1 MPALALTRPRI
12 ARRATTATA
21 AAAGATLAR
30 ALAALLATAL
40 ATAEPAA
47 AAAPWSAP
55 AAVPGSPATAPT
67 VAFNAGGVGVLTG
80 DTGGGASS
88 GAVGPN
94 TVGARADDADGFP
107 GPITAFTATN
117 FALGNRL
124 ALYGLG
130 RIVGMGT
137 HFSSA
142 DDRAGIVFGDAGDKL
157 TNVHFVG
164 PTDRPGAAQA
174 LAANTRGDVAAT
186 FGVCNNGACAHQSL
200 FLVVR
205 RSGGSVQSSLRMDN
219 VAVRNLSTVAIN
231 DRGDML
237 VAWQANGGVFARIR
251 TAGGTLYDTERLG
264 NPGEPV
270 RAISAVLTPNRGAAV
285 AWEAQ
290 SVDEGT
296 PESPATVDAST
307 KAAGASHHF
316 RSSQRL
322 GRVPTL
328 ATGQY
333 VGERAVKVVRS
344 ADGRITAAWTAF
356 AADRFVV
363 QAAGLSGA
371 RFRTGATVSDPA
383 VDSILADLDAGPSSE
398 LAVAWRTGVAGTDAG
413 TGTPGLSAALRSPG
427 GSAFAAPEAIEQG
440 AAAFDPTLRFDPSS
454 GAVVT
459 AWNDLASMRTATR
472 PALVP
477 PSG

>member
-1 MPALALTRPRI
+1 MPPLALPRTT
-12 ARRATTATA
+12 RRATTTRLAAVAALATVA
-21 AAAGATLAR
+21 LAAAG
-30 ALAALLATAL
+30 LATAG
-40 ATAEPAA
+40 PAA
-47 AAAPWSAP
+47 AAAPWSTP

-88 GAVGPN
+88 GAVGPH
-94 TVGARADDADGFP
+94 TVGTLADDSDAFP
-107 GPITAFTATN
+107 GPMTAFTATN
-117 FALGNRL
+117 FALGNRT

-142 DDRAGIVFGDAGDKL
+142 DDRAGIVFGDAGEKL

-164 PTDRPGAAQA
+164 PTDRTGAAQA
-174 LAANTRGDVAAT
+174 LAANSRGDVAGT
-186 FGVCNNGACAHQSL
+186 FGVCNNGACAHQTL
-200 FLVVR
+200 YLVLR
-205 RSGGSVQSSLRMDN
+205 RSGGSVQSSRRIDN
-219 VAVRNLSTVAIN
+219 VAVGNISTVAIN
-231 DRGDML
+231 DRGDVL

-251 TAGGTLYDTERLG
+251 TAGGTTYATERLG

-290 SVDEGT
+290 DVSEGT

-307 KAAGASHHF
+307 KAAGARHHF

-333 VGERAVKVVRS
+333 VSGRAVRVVRS

-356 AADRFVV
+356 AGDRFVV

-371 RFRTGATVSDPA
+371 RFRTGVTVSDPA

-398 LAVAWRTGVAGTDAG
+398 LALAWRTGVAGTDPG
-413 TGTPGLSAALRSPG
+413 TGTPGLNAAQRSPG
-427 GSAFAAPEAIEQG
+427 GAAFAAVETIEQG
-440 AAAFDPTLRFDPSS
+440 SAAFDPTLRFDPSS
-454 GAVVT
+454 GVVVT
-459 AWNDLASMRTATR
+459 AWNDLQAMRTAIR
-472 PALVP
+472 PALVAP
-477 PSG
+477 PG

>member
-1 MPALALTRPRI
+1 MPSLALPRTT
-12 ARRATTATA
+12 RRATTAAAVALATA
-21 AAAGATLAR
+21 ALAV
-30 ALAALLATAL
+30 ALLAT
-40 ATAEPAA
+40 TAVDAS
-47 AAAPWSAP
+47 AAAPWSTP

-88 GAVGPN
+88 GAVGPH
-94 TVGARADDADGFP
+94 TVGTLADDADAFP

-117 FALGNRL
+117 FALGSRL

-142 DDRAGIVFGDAGDKL
+142 DDRAGIVFGDAGEKL

-164 PTDRPGAAQA
+164 PTDRTGAAQA
-174 LAANTRGDVAAT
+174 LAANSRGDVAAT

-205 RSGGSVQSSLRMDN
+205 RAGGSVQSSRRLDN
-219 VAVRNLSTVAIN
+219 VAVGNISTVAIN

-251 TAGGTLYDTERLG
+251 TAGGTMYATERLG

-333 VGERAVKVVRS
+333 VSERAVKVVRS

-356 AADRFVV
+356 AANRFVV

-371 RFRTGATVSDPA
+371 RFRTGVTVSDPA

-398 LAVAWRTGVAGTDAG
+398 LAVAWRTGVAGTDPG
-413 TGTPGLSAALRSPG
+413 TGTPGVNAALRSPG
-427 GSAFAAPEAIEQG
+427 GAAFAAAEVIDQG
-440 AAAFDPTLRFDPSS
+440 NPAFDPTLRFDPSS
-454 GAVVT
+454 GVLVT
-459 AWNDLASMRTATR
+459 AWNDLQSMRTATR
-472 PALVP
+472 PALVAP
-477 PSG
+477 LG

>member
-1 MPALALTRPRI
+1 MPAFALPRPQGAPARAAI
-12 ARRATTATA
+12 AVAVAITA
-21 AAAGATLAR
+21 AAATAPQ
-30 ALAALLATAL
+30 AL
-40 ATAEPAA
+40 

-55 AAVPGSPATAPT
+55 AAVPGAPPTAPT
-67 VAFNAGGVGVLTG
+67 LAFNAGGVGVVAV

-88 GAVGPN
+88 GAVGPHTIG
-94 TVGARADDADGFP
+94 TVADDTDAFP
-107 GPITAFTATN
+107 RPMTAFTATN
-117 FALGNRL
+117 FALGDRI

-130 RIVGMGT
+130 RITGLGT

-142 DDRAGIVFGDAGDKL
+142 HDRAGLVFGDAGAKL

-164 PTDRPGAAQA
+164 PTDRSGAAQA
-174 LAANTRGDVAAT
+174 LAANSSGDVAAS
-186 FGVCNNGACAHQSL
+186 FGVCNNAACAHQSL
-200 FLVVR
+200 YLVVR
-205 RSGGSVQSSLRMDN
+205 RAGSSPRASLRMDN
-219 VAVRNLSTVAIN
+219 VAIGNISTVAIN

-251 TAGGTLYDTERLG
+251 TAGGTLYRTERLG

-290 SVDEGT
+290 DVNEGT

-328 ATGQY
+328 GTGQY
-333 VGERAVKVVRS
+333 VSDRAVKVVQS

-356 AADRFVV
+356 AGHRFVV

-371 RFRTGATVSDPA
+371 RFRPGVTVSDPA

-398 LAVAWRTGVAGTDAG
+398 LAVAWRTGVAGADPG
-413 TGTPGLSAALRSPG
+413 TGTAGLTVAFRSPG
-427 GSAFAAPEAIEQG
+427 GSAFAAAEPVEQG
-440 AAAFDPTLRFDPSS
+440 TAAHDGTLRFDPSS

-459 AWNDLASMRTATR
+459 AWNDLQAVRTSTR
-472 PALVP
+472 PALVA

>member
-1 MPALALTRPRI
+1 MPTLALARTTRPI
-12 ARRATTATA
+12 TA
-21 AAAGATLAR
+21 
-30 ALAALLATAL
+30 ALAATLATAL
-40 ATAEPAA
+40 LAA
-47 AAAPWSAP
+47 GLAAAAPVSAAAPWSAP

-88 GAVGPN
+88 GAVGPH
-94 TVGARADDADGFP
+94 TVGTLADDADGFP

-117 FALGNRL
+117 FALGNRV

-137 HFSSA
+137 HFSSG
-142 DDRAGIVFGDAGDKL
+142 DDRAGIVFGDAGEKL

-164 PTDRPGAAQA
+164 PSDRTGAAEA

-186 FGVCNNGACAHQSL
+186 FGVCNNGACAHQTL
-200 FLVVR
+200 YLVLR
-205 RSGGSVQSSLRMDN
+205 RSGGSVQSSRRIDN
-219 VAVRNLSTVAIN
+219 VAVGNISTVAIN
-231 DRGDML
+231 DRGDVL

-251 TAGGTLYDTERLG
+251 TAGGTTYATERLG

-307 KAAGASHHF
+307 KAAGATHHF

-333 VGERAVKVVRS
+333 VSARGVKVVRS
-344 ADGRITAAWTAF
+344 ADGRIAAAWTAF
-356 AADRFVV
+356 AGGRFVV

-371 RFRTGATVSDPA
+371 RFRPGVTISDPA
-383 VDSILADLDAGPSSE
+383 VDSIFSDLDAGPSSE

-413 TGTPGLSAALRSPG
+413 AGTPGLNAALRSPG
-427 GSAFAAPEAIEQG
+427 GAAFAAAETIEQG
-440 AAAFDPTLRFDPSS
+440 TPVFDPTLRFDPSS
-454 GAVVT
+454 GVVVT
-459 AWNDLASMRTATR
+459 AWNDLQSMRTATR
-472 PALVP
+472 PALVAP
-477 PSG
+477 PG

>member
-1 MPALALTRPRI
+1 MPALALPRPRI
-12 ARRATTATA
+12 AGRTSTATGIAARA
-21 AAAGATLAR
+21 AAV
-30 ALAALLATAL
+30 ALAALLATAF
-40 ATAEPAA
+40 ATTAPAT
-47 AAAPWSAP
+47 AAAPWSVP

-88 GAVGPN
+88 AAVGPH
-94 TVGARADDADGFP
+94 TVGTLADDADGFP

-117 FALGNRL
+117 FALGSRL

-130 RIVGMGT
+130 RIAGMGT

-142 DDRAGIVFGDAGDKL
+142 DDRAGIVFGDAGEKL

-164 PTDRPGAAQA
+164 PTDRTGAAQA
-174 LAANTRGDVAAT
+174 LAANNRGDVAAT
-186 FGVCNNGACAHQSL
+186 FGVCSNGACAHQSL

-205 RSGGSVQSSLRMDN
+205 RSGGSVQPSLRMDN
-219 VAVRNLSTVAIN
+219 VAVGNISTVAIN

-251 TAGGTLYDTERLG
+251 TAGGTLYRTERLG

-322 GRVPTL
+322 GRIPTL

-333 VGERAVKVVRS
+333 VSEPGVKVVRS

-356 AADRFVV
+356 ARNRFLV
-363 QAAGLSGA
+363 QAAGLSGS
-371 RFRTGATVSDPA
+371 RFRTGVTVSDPA

-398 LAVAWRTGVAGTDAG
+398 LAVAWRTGVAGTDPG

-427 GSAFAAPEAIEQG
+427 GSAFAAAEPIEQG
-440 AAAFDPTLRFDPSS
+440 TPAFDPTLRFDPSS
-454 GAVVT
+454 GVVVT
-459 AWNDLASMRTATR
+459 AWNDLQTMRTATR
-472 PALVP
+472 PAVVP